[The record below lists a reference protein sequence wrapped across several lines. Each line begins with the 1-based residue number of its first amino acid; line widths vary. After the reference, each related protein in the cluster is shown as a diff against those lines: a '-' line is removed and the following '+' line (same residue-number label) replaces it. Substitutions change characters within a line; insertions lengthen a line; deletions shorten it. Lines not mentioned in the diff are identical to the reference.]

1 MTEILYLDTFAV
13 CTNFLRTLL
22 VTLSCTWKVNI
33 FAARYLQEKYHTLT
47 HTFTVGVAKLKGRG
61 NRKIIKE
68 KVWRIIFLSLPLSVT
83 SQCSCC
89 SLAVSLCCERTIHCY
104 LHDTS
109 HVSFVMCLRIVCAN
123 FFCRICF
130 QGFKYLLLRGD
141 MYVKS
146 SMTCCLLAF

>member
-83 SQCSCC
+83 SQCLRC
-89 SLAVSLCCERTIHCY
+89 SLAVSFVVKEPFAVICTTLLMCRLSCAYALFVLI
-104 LHDTS
+104 
-109 HVSFVMCLRIVCAN
+109 SFAGYVFKDLS
-123 FFCRICF
+123 ICF
-130 QGFKYLLLRGD
+130 
-141 MYVKS
+141 
-146 SMTCCLLAF
+146 